1 MHNRTGKH
9 TQDGHLH
16 TTDCWATWRSNV
28 DAMLAHVTL
37 PVPPHCS
44 QRKGGGLTSRTR
56 STQAASLLAA
66 FPTQRTAP
74 IPEVNSTAT
83 AKATTTP
90 SRHLPVM
97 VLAAT
102 VNLSVA
108 ILILAWR
115 TGGGGPG
122 GGGLAMADWQLQNGC
137 CRGELAVMAWRA
149 VARDL
154 RFPLQMCVSGAAQAK
169 MRPRGVL
176 GCSGGRFFLGVGVGV
191 WVACFY
197 LHY

>member
-1 MHNRTGKH
+1 M
-9 TQDGHLH
+9 
-16 TTDCWATWRSNV
+16 
-28 DAMLAHVTL
+28 
-37 PVPPHCS
+37 
-44 QRKGGGLTSRTR
+44 TSRTR
-56 STQAASLLAA
+56 STQVASLFLTMAV

-74 IPEVNSTAT
+74 IPEVHFTAT
-83 AKATTTP
+83 AKATTTTGG
-90 SRHLPVM
+90 HLQVM
-97 VLAAT
+97 ALAAT

-108 ILILAWR
+108 IFILAWR
-115 TGGGGPG
+115 TGGGG
-122 GGGLAMADWQLQNGC
+122 LVVVDWRLQNGG

-154 RFPLQMCVSGAAQAK
+154 RFLLQMCVSGAAQAK

-176 GCSGGRFFLGVGVGV
+176 GSSGRRFFLGVGVGV